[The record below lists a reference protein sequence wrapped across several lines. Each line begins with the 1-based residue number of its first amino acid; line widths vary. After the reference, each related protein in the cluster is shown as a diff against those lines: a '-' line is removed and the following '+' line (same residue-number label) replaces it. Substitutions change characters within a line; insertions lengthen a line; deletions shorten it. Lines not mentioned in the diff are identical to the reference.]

1 MNCVEIIIV
10 FDEQFDEILIVF
22 NEEVK
27 LRDSDLLVIEDD
39 IFFIY
44 VEYDG
49 IEVYRIYRINNFR

>member
-1 MNCVEIIIV
+1 MNCVEIISV
-10 FDEQFDEILIVF
+10 FDEQFDELLIVF

-27 LRDSDLLVIEDD
+27 LRDSDLLVNEND

-49 IEVYRIYRINNFR
+49 IEVEYIG